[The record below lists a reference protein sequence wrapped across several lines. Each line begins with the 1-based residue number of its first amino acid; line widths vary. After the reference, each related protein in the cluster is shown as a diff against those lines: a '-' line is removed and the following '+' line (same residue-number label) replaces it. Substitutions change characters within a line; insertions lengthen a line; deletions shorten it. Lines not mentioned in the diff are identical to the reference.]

1 MLEAK
6 LRSSV
11 GSKSSRVV
19 RYEGYLPASICGEEQ
34 PVSHIVLN
42 HKVVSHLYQT
52 DNSFFSKV
60 LKISVDGK
68 VEKVIAK
75 SMQLHP
81 VTDNPIHLQLLR
93 VSENSKIQV
102 SVPVHFLHE
111 DKSPGIKLGGSLNV
125 IVHSLDIICAPQD
138 IMQKI
143 EISLEGMPIHHTI
156 HLKDLNLP
164 ASIRPAYP
172 EKDDVVA
179 TIVAPAAGADA

>member
-11 GSKSSRVV
+11 GSKSSRVS
-19 RYEGYLPASICGEEQ
+19 RYQGSLPASICGENQ

-42 HKVVSHLYQT
+42 HKVIAHLYQT

-68 VEKVIAK
+68 EEKVIAK

-81 VTDNPIHLQLLR
+81 VTDKPVHLQLLR
-93 VSENSKIQV
+93 VSEHSKIHV
-102 SVPVHFLHE
+102 SVPVHFFHE
-111 DKSPGIKLGGSLNV
+111 DKSPGLKLGGSLNV

-138 IMQKI
+138 IMEKI
-143 EISLEGMPIHHTI
+143 EVSLEGMPMHHTI

-164 ASIRPAYP
+164 ASVRPAHP

-179 TIVAPAAGADA
+179 TIVAPASGTEA